1 MSQLADNIATIVNRT
16 NYENSQS
23 DVTTISNTTVEGT
36 YQENLKKFEASWLKK
51 VMHSTKYNQSKA
63 AIKMGWSRGTL
74 RGKLKEHFGNE
85 YFRDSDNG

>member
-1 MSQLADNIATIVNRT
+1 
-16 NYENSQS
+16 
-23 DVTTISNTTVEGT
+23 
-36 YQENLKKFEASWLKK
+36 
-51 VMHSTKYNQSKA
+51 MHSTKYNQSKA